1 MYFADLPEITE
12 AAILAAEREGMPFYI
27 LCNPSRK
34 ENKYTALPSRG
45 FGLPPGFYIEEMIKP
60 EQERIELEPPEK
72 TSTNG
77 F

>member
-12 AAILAAEREGMPFYI
+12 AATLAAEREGIPFYI

-34 ENKYTALPSRG
+34 ERKYTALSARG
-45 FGLPPGFYIEEMIKP
+45 FGLPPGFFIEEMIRP
-60 EQERIELEPPEK
+60 HEERIELEPTEK

>member
-1 MYFADLPEITE
+1 MYYDNLPEIRK
-12 AAILAAEREGMPFYI
+12 AAVLAAERDGIPFYI

-34 ENKYTALPSRG
+34 EKKYTALPSRG
-45 FGLPPGFYIEEMIKP
+45 FGLPDGFFIEDLIRPDE
-60 EQERIELEPPEK
+60 ERIELERPEK

>member
-12 AAILAAEREGMPFYI
+12 AAVRAAKRDGIAFYI

-34 ENKYTALPSRG
+34 EKKYTALPSRG
-45 FGLPPGFYIEEMIKP
+45 FGLPAGFYIEELIRP
-60 EQERIELEPPEK
+60 DEERIELERPEK

>member
-12 AAILAAEREGMPFYI
+12 AAILAAEREGVSFYI

-34 ENKYTALPSRG
+34 EKRYTALSSRG
-45 FGLPPGFYIEEMIKP
+45 FGLPSGFYIEEMIRP
-60 EQERIELEPPEK
+60 EVERTEIDPPEK

>member
-12 AAILAAEREGMPFYI
+12 AATLAAEREGFPFYI

-34 ENKYTALPSRG
+34 EKKYTALPSRG
-45 FGLPPGFYIEEMIKP
+45 FGLPLGFYIENIIRP
-60 EQERIELEPPEK
+60 EEERTEIDPPEK

>member
-1 MYFADLPEITE
+1 MYFADLTEITE
-12 AAILAAEREGMPFYI
+12 AAIRAAEREGIPFYI

-34 ENKYTALPSRG
+34 VRKYTALPSRG
-45 FGLPPGFYIEEMIKP
+45 FGLPAGFYIEEMIRP
-60 EQERIELEPPEK
+60 EEERIELERPEK